1 MFLALREIRH
11 EPLRFALIVS
21 VVALVAYLAFFLAS
35 LAMGLA
41 HLYRAGIDGWGA
53 GSIVVTDASNES
65 IPASRLSDE
74 QVDAA
79 RELAGSR
86 GTTAA
91 TLISAPAVAQAATAD
106 DGDGVLRDDVFV
118 FGVDP
123 DGGLV
128 PAVTGGPSRT
138 PTARSSRTSP

>member
-53 GSIVVTDASNES
+53 GSIVVTDASN
-65 IPASRLSDE
+65 
-74 QVDAA
+74 
-79 RELAGSR
+79 
-86 GTTAA
+86 
-91 TLISAPAVAQAATAD
+91 
-106 DGDGVLRDDVFV
+106 
-118 FGVDP
+118 
-123 DGGLV
+123 
-128 PAVTGGPSRT
+128 
-138 PTARSSRTSP
+138 

>member
-79 RELAGSR
+79 RELAYKGLSR
-86 GTTAA
+86 IH
-91 TLISAPAVAQAATAD
+91 L
-106 DGDGVLRDDVFV
+106 
-118 FGVDP
+118 
-123 DGGLV
+123 DGGQY
-128 PAVTGGPSRT
+128 RT
-138 PTARSSRTSP
+138 DIAAGC

>member
-1 MFLALREIRH
+1 MEIIAEIGQNH
-11 EPLRFALIVS
+11 NGDMN
-21 VVALVAYLAFFLAS
+21 LAFELIAE
-35 LAMGLA
+35 AK
-41 HLYRAGIDGWGA
+41 RNGA
-53 GSIVVTDASNES
+53 DAAKFQLSGSIVVTDASNES

-123 DGGLV
+123 N
-128 PAVTGGPSRT
+128 
-138 PTARSSRTSP
+138 